1 MKFEKYA
8 ELLDNFYDTNQILE
22 VCQGYTQ
29 SDTPQMEILSGV
41 LFELSRRYTD
51 LYLSLACNADYEAVE
66 K

>member
-1 MKFEKYA
+1 MSNEKYA
-8 ELLDNFYDTNQILE
+8 ELLNNFYDTNQILE

-51 LYLSLACNADYEAVE
+51 LYLSFACNTDYEAVE